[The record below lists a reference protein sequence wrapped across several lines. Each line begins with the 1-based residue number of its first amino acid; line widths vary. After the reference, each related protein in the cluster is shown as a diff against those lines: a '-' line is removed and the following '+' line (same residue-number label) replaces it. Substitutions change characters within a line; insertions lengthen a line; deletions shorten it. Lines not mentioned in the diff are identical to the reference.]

1 MMTINRLMKG
11 FNVESAKTAIREAI
25 KDSEHNKVLIKIL
38 YESLDHF

>member
-1 MMTINRLMKG
+1 MKMMTINRLMKG
-11 FNVESAKTAIREAI
+11 FNVESAKTAI